1 MNKDNFW
8 LKVKTIFKWIM
19 PEAAIILGGLI
30 FDLVSKA
37 IVENTMELGQ
47 TVTIIPKLLNFSYTV
62 NTRAA
67 FGSDFGLGK
76 VLGDK
81 GVMIFF
87 IITTLFA
94 IGFFGYLLFKKPKKG
109 MLYRIAFA
117 LIIAG
122 ALGNLYDRA
131 FLSGVRDFI
140 QFEYLGLEIF
150 GSTTFAIFNIADV
163 CVVVGTAM
171 LLIYFLFFDPTLK
184 SNKTTPKRETQ
195 NEQGEEQAESES
207 DQANFDAQAEEA
219 DKLCHSKQVEMSDIN
234 SEVQSNEGT
243 LE

>member
-1 MNKDNFW
+1 M
-8 LKVKTIFKWIM
+8 
-19 PEAAIILGGLI
+19 
-30 FDLVSKA
+30 DLVSKT
-37 IVENTMELGQ
+37 IVEHTMELGQ
-47 TVTIIPKLLNFSYTV
+47 TVAVIPKLLNFSYTV

-76 VLGDK
+76 LLGDS

-87 IITTLFA
+87 IIVTLLA
-94 IGFFGYLLFKKPKKG
+94 VGFFGYLLFKKPKKG
-109 MLYRIAFA
+109 MLYRISFA

-163 CVVVGTAM
+163 CVVVGTVM
-171 LLIYFLFFDPTLK
+171 LLVYFIFFDPTLK
-184 SNKTTPKRETQ
+184 SHKGHKSETQ
-195 NEQGEEQAESES
+195 EEQEI
-207 DQANFDAQAEEA
+207 ANSASQIEETNEV
-219 DKLCHSKQVEMSDIN
+219 CHIEQDNMTDIN
-234 SEVQSNEGT
+234 SEVQSKERD
-243 LE
+243 LDE